1 MTKKILNQNA
11 NYTLEIIRSVEEEF
25 TLKKTHQQIS
35 DN

>member
-25 TLKKTHQQIS
+25 TFEKNPST
-35 DN
+35 DFR